1 MEGLNVGSMK
11 VAKSGVIHGPIK
23 HHLPLLHKTKS
34 KTLRFTYLLSASPN
48 YSPTACSVGLVL
60 NETDLKHSR
69 LNKVGTRQGLSEGGG
84 GGEYLQSGHCAVSGI
99 PSRALPHTCLLRY
112 RYTICRVR
120 TLSLFSKAPH
130 STMKPGTWDPST

>member
-34 KTLRFTYLLSASPN
+34 KTRFTYLLSASPN

-69 LNKVGTRQGLSEGGG
+69 LNKVRYRHELSEMGGVG
-84 GGEYLQSGHCAVSGI
+84 NTCSQATVPCPGFQAGPFHIHVSCVTDT
-99 PSRALPHTCLLRY
+99 PSAGSELY
-112 RYTICRVR
+112 RYSQKRPT
-120 TLSLFSKAPH
+120 AQ
-130 STMKPGTWDPST
+130 